1 VDVHDKLDEL
11 IGLVEGAR
19 GMPLS
24 TSCWVDRPEVLD
36 LLDQIRELLPRDLSQ
51 ADRVLSE
58 RDLIIDE
65 GRRTAEHL
73 VEEARVEQARL
84 VSEHE
89 VYQAALAEGDAVR
102 GEASDEASRMRRE
115 VDDYVDAKLA
125 NFEYALDKTIRAVQN
140 GRDKIRGR
148 AEYDSLAD
156 APDLRGDQDLRDAP
170 DSRDDRET
178 HPA

>member
-1 VDVHDKLDEL
+1 MDVHDKLDEL
-11 IGLVEGAR
+11 IELVEGAR
-19 GMPLS
+19 SMPLS

-51 ADRVLSE
+51 ADRVLAE
-58 RDLIIDE
+58 RDLIVEE
-65 GRRTAEHL
+65 GRRAAEHL

-84 VSEHE
+84 VSDHE
-89 VYQAALAEGDAVR
+89 VYERALSEADAVR
-102 GEASDEASRMRRE
+102 GEAADEAARMRHE

-148 AEYDSLAD
+148 HEYDTLAD

-170 DSRDDRET
+170 ESQDSRDD
-178 HPA
+178 